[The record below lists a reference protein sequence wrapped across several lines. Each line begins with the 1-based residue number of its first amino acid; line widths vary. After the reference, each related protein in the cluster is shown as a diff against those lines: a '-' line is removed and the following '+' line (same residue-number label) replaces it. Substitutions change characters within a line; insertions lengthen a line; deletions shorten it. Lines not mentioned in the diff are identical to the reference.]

1 MRIPS
6 IFFAPSVAVLILSTA
21 APALTQDHADGIN
34 GRADITRANVK
45 TELAVQP
52 GIWICWR
59 DSDAVSTT
67 SRRFECS
74 RDETAF
80 VTEVSDCLN
89 RTASSSGVTIWMETL
104 APDVLP
110 ILATMENLESLTIV
124 GSTFRA
130 GSLRNLRRCSRL
142 RSVCLDGCVV
152 SDATC
157 AELSEIRSLECLQI
171 AGSAV
176 TDKGLRHLG
185 RVKGLKE
192 LDLRGTRISDAGL
205 EILENNR
212 ALRLLDLRGTP
223 VTPAGVHR
231 LATILPDVRIHFRQ
245 FNRGSQNLAAQ

>member
-6 IFFAPSVAVLILSTA
+6 IFFAPTVAVLILSTA
-21 APALTQDHADGIN
+21 APGLTQDSVDGIT
-34 GRADITRANVK
+34 GQADTTRTNVK
-45 TELAVQP
+45 TALAVQP

-59 DSDAVSTT
+59 NSDAVSTT

-80 VTEVSDCLN
+80 VTEVSDYLN

-130 GSLRNLRRCSRL
+130 GSLRNLRRCSQL

-157 AELSEIRSLECLQI
+157 AELSKIRSLECLQI

-176 TDKGLRHLG
+176 TDKGLRYIG
-185 RVKGLKE
+185 RVRGLKE
-192 LDLRGTRISDAGL
+192 LDLRGTRISDTGL
-205 EILENNR
+205 EMLENNR
-212 ALRLLDLRGTP
+212 ALRLLDLRGTS
-223 VTPAGVHR
+223 VTPAGVQR
-231 LATILPDVRIHFRQ
+231 LTRILPNVRIHFRRVS
-245 FNRGSQNLAAQ
+245 RGSLNLAAQ

>member
-6 IFFAPSVAVLILSTA
+6 ILFAPSVAVLILSTA

-34 GRADITRANVK
+34 GRADTTRTNVK
-45 TELAVQP
+45 TEFAVQP
-52 GIWICWR
+52 GIWISWHN
-59 DSDAVSTT
+59 SDAARTS

-80 VTEVSDCLN
+80 VTEVTDYLN
-89 RTASSSGVTIWMETL
+89 GTASCSGVAIWMETL

-110 ILATMENLESLTIV
+110 ILATMESLESLTIV

-130 GSLRNLRRCSRL
+130 GSLRDLQSCSRL

-157 AELSEIRSLECLQI
+157 AELSEIRSLESLQL

-185 RVKGLKE
+185 RVKELKE

-205 EILENNR
+205 EMLENNL
-212 ALRLLDLRGTP
+212 ALRLLDLRGTS
-223 VTPAGVHR
+223 VTPAGVQR
-231 LATILPDVRIHFRQ
+231 LARNLPNVRIHFRQ
-245 FNRGSQNLAAQ
+245 VSRGTLNLAAH